1 MWISDISVKRPVFAT
16 VLSLL
21 LLIFGILTFYK
32 LPQREYPD
40 VNPPIVSIKTTYIG
54 ASAEVVETKI
64 TQPIEDSISGIE
76 GIRTVES
83 ESQDGVSL
91 VTIEFNIKR
100 DIDGAAADVRDR
112 VSRILNELPMEVK
125 SPEITKVDANTQE
138 VMWLRLTSDQYN
150 AMQLS
155 DYAERFLV
163 DRFAVVDGVA
173 RVRIGGERRSAMRI
187 WLDRSALAARNL
199 TVDDI
204 EKALKSENIEFPAG
218 RLESYKREFTVR
230 TKRLYNSID
239 DFRGL
244 IIKRGVDGYLI
255 KLGDIAEVEV
265 GPEDARTELRSNGL
279 PAIGIGIAKQSRA
292 NTLGVTRGIRNEM
305 EKILASL
312 PHGMELTVAFDTSL
326 FIEAAIEEVY
336 FTFFLTTMLVVLVI
350 FIFLGNWR
358 ATFIPAITIPISLI
372 SAFIVLYLFDFSVN
386 LLTLLAL
393 VLAIGLVV
401 DDAIVV
407 LENIY
412 KKIEEGL
419 EPLAAAFLGTRQ
431 VFFAVVAT
439 TVALV
444 AVFVPISFLEGEV
457 GRLFTEFAIAL
468 AGAVSFSCFVSLT
481 LTPML
486 SAKILKKY
494 SKQSPLTL
502 CVQKT
507 FEKILN
513 CYKTA
518 LKWSLERRYLSFGL
532 TLAAVPLIYLLFLII
547 PGEYEPTEDRGVI
560 LTIFKAPEGA
570 SLEYTKIYSRKIEED
585 LQALINKKEASQ
597 TLMIL
602 PLTFTTTGSVNSGL
616 GIVLLEPW
624 EKRKRSSQEIVGE
637 LFGSFMNH
645 PGIFAIPIL
654 PKGLSNGRFS
664 QPIEI
669 VIQGTSYE
677 ELAEWRDLFLN
688 KIYSYP
694 GIVNVDYDYKETK
707 PQIVLEIDRDRAG
720 SLGISGAV
728 IGKTLQ
734 TMLGSCKTT
743 TYLDK
748 GKEYSVMLQGK
759 PEERR
764 SVADLENIYVRSEI
778 SDDLIPLSNLVSLTE
793 KADSASL
800 NRFNRMRA
808 ITFSANIA
816 PGYTQGQVL
825 DHLAKTAREILPK
838 VARIDY
844 KGESRTYKETG
855 GSFIFAFGL
864 SLVII
869 YMVLAAQFESFIHPL
884 VILVTAPLAVLGAL
898 LGLFLFGISL
908 NIYSQLGIL
917 MLGGLAAKNGILIV
931 EFANQLRNTGKE
943 IRVAILEASL
953 VRFRPI
959 LMTSLATAIGAI
971 PLVLAKGAG
980 AESRA
985 SLGIVV
991 FSGVMFSTF
1000 LTLFVVPVF
1009 YEWMT
1014 KNARPRDAV
1023 AQDLENQL
1031 KKIT

>member
-21 LLIFGILTFYK
+21 LVIFGILAFYK

-40 VNPPIVSIKTTYIG
+40 VNPPIVSIKTVYLG

-83 ESQDGVSL
+83 ESQDGVSS

-100 DIDGAAADVRDR
+100 DIDAAAADVRDR
-112 VSRILNELPMEVK
+112 VSRILNELPVEAEA
-125 SPEITKVDANTQE
+125 PEITKVDANTQE
-138 VMWLRLTSDQYN
+138 VMWLRLTSDQYD

-155 DYAERFLV
+155 DYSQRFLV
-163 DRFAVVDGVA
+163 DRLAVVDGVA
-173 RVRIGGERRSAMRI
+173 RVRIGGERRYAMRV
-187 WLDRSALAARNL
+187 WLDRKALAARQL
-199 TVDDI
+199 TANDI
-204 EKALKSENIEFPAG
+204 EQALQKENIEFPAG

-230 TKRLYNSID
+230 TKRLYNNVD
-239 DFRGL
+239 DFRKL
-244 IIKRGVDGYLI
+244 IIKQGPDGYLI
-255 KLGDIAEVEV
+255 RLGDVADVEI
-265 GPEDARTELRSNGL
+265 GPQDDRTELRSNGL

-292 NTLGVTRGIRNEM
+292 NTLGVTRGVRAEM
-305 EKILASL
+305 EKIVPSL
-312 PHGMELTVAFDTSL
+312 PNGMELTVAFDSSL
-326 FIEAAIEEVY
+326 FIEAAIDEVY
-336 FTFFLTTMLVVLVI
+336 FTFALTIVLVVLVI
-350 FIFLGNWR
+350 FVFLGNLR

-372 SAFIVLYLFDFSVN
+372 SAFIVLYVFDFSVN

-412 KKIEEGL
+412 KKIEEGV

-439 TVALV
+439 TIALV

-486 SAKILKKY
+486 SSKILKKH
-494 SKQSPLTL
+494 SKQSRM
-502 CVQKT
+502 VQLVEST
-507 FEKILN
+507 FKKILN
-513 CYKTA
+513 QYEEV
-518 LKWSLERRYLSFGL
+518 LKWSLERRYLSLGL
-532 TLAAVPLIYLLFLII
+532 TLAAAPLIYLLFSII
-547 PGEYEPTEDRGVI
+547 PGEYEPTEDRGAI
-560 LTIFKAPEGA
+560 LAIFKAPEGA
-570 SLEYTKIYSRKIEED
+570 SLEYTKMYSRKIEND
-585 LQALINKKEASQ
+585 LQTLIDKKEASQ
-597 TLMIL
+597 TLVIL
-602 PLTFTTTGSVNSGL
+602 PLTFNSTGSVNSGL

-624 EKRKRSSQEIVGE
+624 EQRKRSSQQIVGE
-637 LFGSFMNH
+637 LFGAFMNH
-645 PGIFAIPIL
+645 PGVFAVPIL

-664 QPIEI
+664 QPIEM

-688 KIYSYP
+688 KIQSYP
-694 GIVNVDYDYKETK
+694 GVVNVDYDYKETK
-707 PQIVLEIDRDRAG
+707 PQIVLGIDRDRAA
-720 SLGISGAV
+720 SLGVSGAA
-728 IGKTLQ
+728 IGRTLQ
-734 TMLGSCKTT
+734 TMLGSSKAT

-748 GKEYSVMLQGK
+748 GQEYYVVLQGK
-759 PEERR
+759 PEERQ
-764 SVADLENIYVRSEI
+764 SPSDLENIYVRSET
-778 SDDLIPLSNLVSLTE
+778 SNGLIPLSNLVNLEE

-816 PGYTQGQVL
+816 PGFTQGQVL
-825 DHLAKTAREILPK
+825 DHLAAVAREVLPK
-838 VARIDY
+838 TSRVDY
-844 KGESRTYKETG
+844 KGESRAYKETG

-884 VILVTAPLAVLGAL
+884 VILTTAPLAVLGAL
-898 LGLFLFGISL
+898 LGLFLGGVSL

-931 EFANQLRNTGKE
+931 EFANQLRNKGKE
-943 IRVAILEASL
+943 MREAVLEACL

-971 PLVLAKGAG
+971 PLVFAKGAG
-980 AESRA
+980 AESRS

-1014 KNARPRDAV
+1014 KNIRPPEAV
-1023 AQDLENQL
+1023 AQDLEKQL
-1031 KKIT
+1031 EKIH